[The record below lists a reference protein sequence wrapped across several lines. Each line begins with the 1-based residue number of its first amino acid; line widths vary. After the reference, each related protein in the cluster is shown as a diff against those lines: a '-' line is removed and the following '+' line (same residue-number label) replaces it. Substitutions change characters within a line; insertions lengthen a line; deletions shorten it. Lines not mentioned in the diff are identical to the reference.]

1 MATAFTWTANDYAA
15 KEVLAD
21 LISNAG
27 YSYRQFEQVS
37 GNEINYNRV
46 RDIALGRRAPV
57 KLSEFLL
64 ICDVCDADPV
74 QVLRRI
80 ISEAR
85 RIEARN
91 RTEPSQAPAPAN
103 DAGSLA
109 DRIAAHPE
117 EFGLMASTDPDKEN
131 EMNTPRE

>member
-1 MATAFTWTANDYAA
+1 M
-15 KEVLAD
+15 
-21 LISNAG
+21 
-27 YSYRQFEQVS
+27 R
-37 GNEINYNRV
+37 
-46 RDIALGRRAPV
+46 
-57 KLSEFLL
+57 LSEFLL
-64 ICDVCDADPV
+64 ICDVCNADPV

-91 RTEPSQAPAPAN
+91 RMEPSRASAN

>member
-1 MATAFTWTANDYAA
+1 MGG
-15 KEVLAD
+15 V
-21 LISNAG
+21 
-27 YSYRQFEQVS
+27 VS
-37 GNEINYNRV
+37 HVRV
-46 RDIALGRRAPV
+46 GDIRNGVKAPV
-57 KLSEFLL
+57 RLSEFLL

-85 RIEARN
+85 RIEART
-91 RTEPSQAPAPAN
+91 RTEPSRAPAPVN
-103 DAGSLA
+103 DAGHLA